1 MGPGTGCVWVNHA
14 RDSQLKL
21 TVLCLWLCLFVCLFK
36 ISCVTFVLR
45 EKFYIQTVKVN
56 SLMRLV
62 FAHFT
67 GFVL

>member
-21 TVLCLWLCLFVCLFK
+21 SFVFMALFVCLFK